1 MELLAKVKD
10 VFTISERGV
19 VVAIE
24 FISQTGEVRVGDRAR
39 LQNSDGTTIDTHV
52 RAVEFLCNPGSHYH
66 PRTPCQTGLMLGAEI
81 YIFPEEL
88 TPSRNEQTPVSAS
101 QIGLGKSPYF
111 PYNYSLSKE
120 ELAPPEWVCRE

>member
-10 VFTISERGV
+10 VFTISGRGV

-24 FISQTGEVRVGDRAR
+24 FISQTGKVRVGDRAR

-52 RAVEFLCNPGSHYH
+52 LAVEFVCNPGSHYH
-66 PRTPCQTGLMLGAEI
+66 PRTPCQTGLMLGAELEKDKIQLGAEI

-88 TPSRNEQTPVSAS
+88 TPSRNEQSPV
-101 QIGLGKSPYF
+101 KS
-111 PYNYSLSKE
+111 L
-120 ELAPPEWVCRE
+120 